1 MTFNNYLPVVLIL
14 HLLIALSYSK
24 QYDLT
29 IIIDNNFI
37 SEVCIQ
43 TGDVIVNTTDSIYK
57 CNSLSSAM
65 TVLSNAQSIEM
76 VFSPGVH
83 VLNQTM
89 TFPAT
94 NITLRSATDD
104 ESKLPP
110 PRIICSNDLQLRLQQ
125 SANKSQEA
133 VPVLEFVNISGL
145 VEIYDIHFEGC
156 IGSVSIQ
163 NASHLII
170 MNSLFR

>member
-1 MTFNNYLPVVLIL
+1 MTFNNNLPVVLVL
-14 HLLIALSYSK
+14 HLFIAWSYSK

-43 TGDVIVNTTDSIYK
+43 TGDVNTTDSIYK
-57 CNSLSSAM
+57 CNLLSSAM

-89 TFPAT
+89 IFPAT

-104 ESKLPP
+104 ESKLSPTS
-110 PRIICSNDLQLRLQQ
+110 IICSNDLQLRLQQ

-133 VPVLEFVNISGL
+133 VPVLEFVNARL

-156 IGSVSIQ
+156 SGSVSIQ
-163 NASHLII
+163 NVSYLII